1 MPNPVVNWNRG
12 FKTWNKTEIY
22 TGAGGTAIDVPNVN
36 DQVIE
41 WAANNKRVVYRVSA
55 VDTNTLLS
63 TLLITEE
70 DDGTAQVIPEN
81 MLLAVLPGEYGDY
94 KRLYVNNTTTPF
106 SMAFDRRYRSYGS
119 DVAFIKVFRGVDIS
133 NAGQVVSAMWD
144 GNAVT
149 SNNIPMANLT
159 IPSGV
164 NLGIRAPV
172 AAWCLDDL
180 PTGELVTA
188 VEYNAAGIQL
198 KISSLIIVRTE
209 FVHTLNQLHNYIVD
223 VELVS
228 PFLSINDD
236 KLLEI
241 PINMVFQSLL
251 LQGIV
256 RYADG
261 STVTLPVDNTRFSL
275 LGAENYVASVVN
287 MPSPLTLIYRL
298 QSNEYGVGISEPA
311 PGSRHIARPY
321 QIVTA
326 EQQNQYS
333 VKLFVVPTWVNT
345 PAPKWTL
352 EYYLYSLERDAFYY
366 ATPYV
371 SISASSTPFD
381 GSLLNIPQTLT
392 VAVNLNQ
399 LSPSFDIFR
408 HVQSFRLT
416 LKNSGTNVNAN
427 SYVDVEYSNDHHYHA
442 GNVAYAAN
450 DELYP
455 GKRKLD
461 LSMNLMD
468 LSDWLQKM
476 YHAAEPMR
484 VSAVEAYPPTPTH
497 FRLRIGSG
505 WMREIAVADALE
517 VVRDINVTV
526 GQATTVRLE
535 FFLRDNVT
543 EYELSIA
550 SMTVKQQL

>member
-12 FKTWNKTEIY
+12 FKTWNITEIY

-41 WAANNKRVVYRVSA
+41 WAPNNKRVVYRVSA
-55 VDTNTLLS
+55 VDVNTLLS

-70 DDGTAQVIPEN
+70 DDGTAQAIPEN
-81 MLLAVLPGEYGDY
+81 LLLATLPGEYGDY
-94 KRLYVNNTTTPF
+94 KRIYINANTTPHV
-106 SMAFDRRYRSYGS
+106 MALDRRYRSYGS
-119 DVAFIKVFRGVDIS
+119 DVAYIKVFRGVDIS
-133 NAGQVVSAMWD
+133 QTGQVVSAMWD
-144 GNAVT
+144 GNAIT
-149 SNNIPMANLT
+149 SENIPMADLI

-172 AAWCLDDL
+172 SAWCSDDL
-180 PTGELVTA
+180 PTGEIVTV
-188 VEYNAAGIQL
+188 VEYNAGGVQL
-198 KISSLIIVRTE
+198 KISSLIVVRTE
-209 FVHTLNQLHNYIVD
+209 FVHSLNQLHNYIVD

-228 PFLSINDD
+228 PYLSLSDD

-241 PINMVFQSLL
+241 PINMLYQSLT

-256 RYADG
+256 RYANGD
-261 STVTLPVDNTRFSL
+261 TVTLPVDNTRFSL
-275 LGAENYVASVVN
+275 LGAENYVASVPN

-298 QSNEYGVGISEPA
+298 QSNEYGIGISEPA
-311 PGSRHIARPY
+311 PGSRHISRPY
-321 QIVTA
+321 RIVTT

-333 VKLFVVPTWVNT
+333 VKLFVVPVWVNT

-352 EYYLYSLERDAFYY
+352 EYYLYSLERDMFYN

-371 SISASSTPFD
+371 TMSASSPVFN

-399 LSPSFDIFR
+399 IAPSFDIFR

-416 LKNSGTNVNAN
+416 LKASGTDTAVN
-427 SYVDVEYSNDHHYHA
+427 SYFNLEYTNDHHYGA
-442 GNVAYAAN
+442 GNVAYAGN

-468 LSDWLQKM
+468 INDWLEKM
-476 YHAAEPMR
+476 YYAAEPLR
-484 VSAVEAYPPTPTH
+484 IAAVEHVAPLPTH
-497 FRLRIGSG
+497 FRLYIGAT
-505 WMREIAVADALE
+505 WVREIAIADALSI
-517 VVRDINVTV
+517 VRDINVTV
-526 GQATTVRLE
+526 AQNNTVRLA
-535 FFLRDNVT
+535 FFIRDNT
-543 EYELSIA
+543 DEFELSVA
-550 SMTVKQQL
+550 SMIVKG